1 MNELIDELG
10 SEMYSW
16 AVDLFPICRSLTGS
30 GNRETLEYIKKVVPE
45 LKMHSVETGYKAF
58 DWVVPNEWNV
68 FGGYIEDLN
77 GNRVVDFVNSN
88 LHIMGYSEPID
99 KIISL
104 DELQKHL
111 YSIPSDP
118 DAIPYKTSYYK
129 KGWAFCLEHS
139 KRVKLKDPEYRVK
152 IDAELKDGVLD
163 YADIVIQGKSNK
175 EVLISTYFCHP
186 SLANNELSGP
196 VVVMAIARWLS
207 KRSNFYTYRF
217 VFVPE
222 TLGSIVYLSK
232 NYIHLKENVIAGYVL
247 SCVGDERNYSYL
259 TTPDGN
265 TYSDKIA
272 RNVYSSKNIKHKEYD
287 FTFAGSDE
295 RQYCS
300 PLVDL
305 PIGSFMR
312 TRYGDYP
319 EYHTSLD
326 DLSVITPNGLLGAFD
341 IVTSAIEV
349 IEYDCI
355 YSATLHCEPFLSKY
369 GLYPDGE
376 SHLSNSE
383 DRILVLLIA
392 YSNSKRSLLDIS
404 NILKV
409 PVVVLHKLSKKLVK
423 NNLLKLVDVKGV

>member
-1 MNELIDELG
+1 MNEFLDELG
-10 SEMYSW
+10 NEMYSW
-16 AVDLFPICRSLTGS
+16 AVDLFPICRSLTGE
-30 GNRETLEYIKKVVPE
+30 GNRKTLKYIKNIIPE
-45 LKMHSVETGYKAF
+45 LKLNSVNSGYKAF
-58 DWVVPNEWNV
+58 DWKVPDEWNI

-77 GNRVVDFVNSN
+77 GNRIIDFVNSN
-88 LHIMGYSEPID
+88 LHVMGYSEPVD
-99 KIISL
+99 EIISL

-111 YSIPSDP
+111 YSIPSEP
-118 DAIPYKTSYYK
+118 EVIPYKTSYFK
-129 KGWAFCLEHS
+129 KNWAFCLEHS
-139 KRVKLKDPEYRVK
+139 KRTKLKDPEYRVK
-152 IDAELKDGVLD
+152 IDSVLKQGVLD
-163 YADIVIQGKSNK
+163 YADIVIQGESDK
-175 EVLISTYFCHP
+175 EVLISTYICHP

-196 VVVMAIARWLS
+196 VVATAIARWVA
-207 KRSNFYTYRF
+207 KRSNYYTYRF

-232 NYIHLKENVIAGYVL
+232 NYKHLKEKVIAGYVL

-265 TYSDKIA
+265 TYSDKVA
-272 RNVYSSKNIKHKEYD
+272 RNVYESKNIQFREYD

-300 PLVDL
+300 PMVDL

-326 DLSVITPNGLLGAFD
+326 DLSVITPSGLVGTFD

-349 IEYDCI
+349 IEYDRV
-355 YSATLHCEPFLSKY
+355 YSTTLHCEPFLSKY
-369 GLYPDGE
+369 GLYPDGG
-376 SHLSNSE
+376 SHLSNTE
-383 DRILVLLIA
+383 DRNIVLLIA
-392 YSNSKRSLLDIS
+392 YANSKRSLLDIS

-409 PVVVLHKLSKKLVK
+409 PVVDLYKLAKILMK
-423 NNLLKLVDVKGV
+423 NNLVKLVDVKAS